1 MSEMSALKSI
11 WAGRTLL
18 AAGVVVLG
26 LAMST
31 GQLTAASPAGAAD
44 QAAVNAALVA
54 QTRTTQT
61 VLYADSSPEVFA
73 RAAAARDAFGFPVG
87 AQRVGRRIHDGV
99 QKSDYDE
106 VSEVDSAGHA
116 IAMTQFDT
124 TGRLQAAIRFDKPSS
139 SVAGMTPDGA
149 VKSARRG
156 MTAYGVQLGT
166 QTRTD
171 VDAASGGWNL
181 HWDRSE
187 GGFPVRGDE
196 TQVHVWQD
204 GRIQSVARVE
214 HQLAAAPAR
223 RLSQADAQTAVA
235 RQMDAWFAGKD
246 AGYAAQGLDL
256 QWVAPNAAFDP
267 SKVGAAAGPYRLA
280 WVANVKPSGPAADS
294 IRLITLYVDAGDG
307 TILGGDVVE

>member
-1 MSEMSALKSI
+1 MSTFKSI
-11 WAGRTLL
+11 GTSRTLL
-18 AAGVVVLG
+18 AAGVAVLG

-31 GQLTAASPAGAAD
+31 GQLTAAGGAGTGDQSVLDAAM
-44 QAAVNAALVA
+44 AG
-54 QTRTTQT
+54 QTGTTQT
-61 VLYADSSPEVFA
+61 VLYADSSPDVFA
-73 RAAAARDAFGFPVG
+73 RAASARDAFGFPVG
-87 AQRVGRRIHDGV
+87 AQRVGRRVHDGP

-106 VSEVDSAGHA
+106 VSEVDSAGQVV
-116 IAMTQFDT
+116 AMTQFDSN
-124 TGRLQAAIRFDKPSS
+124 GRLLTAVRFDKPSS
-139 SVAGMTPDGA
+139 STANVTQDGA
-149 VKSARRG
+149 AKSARRG

-181 HWDRSE
+181 HWDRFE

-196 TQVHVWQD
+196 TAVHVWQD

-214 HQLAAAPAR
+214 HQLAAAPTR

-246 AGYAAQGLDL
+246 AGYSAQGSDL

-267 SKVGAAAGPYRLA
+267 SKVSAAAGPYRLA